1 MEVPDLGSSSVWNL
15 DDHIS
20 VVDQVEVSVIWQLGD
35 NVEIS
40 LNIKTESFIE
50 LSLSWFSL
58 PFINIDNIPLLVN
71 LTIFSI
77 DLDVSVFSINT
88 SLDIQYLSSFIDD

>member
-40 LNIKTESFIE
+40 LNIKTESLIE

-58 PFINIDNIPLLVN
+58 PFINVNNIPLLVN
-71 LTIFSI
+71 LTIFGI